1 MRSGGAGVGAIGGGT
16 DAGAGTPTAA
26 GDAAAGASG
35 SAVADAGLPVPPA
48 VPGAGGRAL
57 VPAGVRTLGA
67 AGNRALVAVLGAG
80 ALLLPAALAPVPV
93 GWSVVVALVVIVWCL
108 LVAGAGG
115 TARGGAVAFVRRRLG
130 FRAAR
135 GVTGLYFA
143 GFATGQAAVAL
154 TAGRFAARLWG
165 DAFLWSVAV
174 LLAAA
179 TWATYRPRPLSTPVR
194 RLRLAAVLAAAGG
207 WWALGGVPDPSAS
220 WWAVLPLLF
229 GWVGVESAV
238 PAGAVPQ
245 RTALAGTLLGVT
257 GAAALYAVLL
267 RPPAPLADLPL
278 APLAALSALTLAL
291 YCRTNLQATGARWH
305 ELTSRPQAE
314 GAAAAATLALVTLTV
329 AHLAGGSTAVL
340 LLLPGTAT
348 AAILT
353 VVACAAVHTLTNRP
367 KETSHDHDRHH
378 RPLEGAARS
387 RR

>member
-1 MRSGGAGVGAIGGGT
+1 MKDV
-16 DAGAGTPTAA
+16 TAA
-26 GDAAAGASG
+26 A
-35 SAVADAGLPVPPA
+35 
-48 VPGAGGRAL
+48 
-57 VPAGVRTLGA
+57 VRTLA
-67 AGNRALVAVLGAG
+67 AVLGAG

-93 GWSVVVALVVIVWCL
+93 GYSAVVALVVAAWCL
-108 LVAGAGG
+108 LVAWAGG
-115 TARGGAVAFVRRRLG
+115 TAQGGAVGFVRRRLG
-130 FRAAR
+130 FGAAR
-135 GVTGLYFA
+135 AVTGLYFA

-154 TAGRFAARLWG
+154 TAGEFAARLWG
-165 DAFLWSVAV
+165 DAYAWSVAV

-207 WWALGGVPDPSAS
+207 WWALGGVPDATAS
-220 WWAVLPLLF
+220 WWALLPLLF
-229 GWVGVESAV
+229 GWVGVEGSV
-238 PAGAVPQ
+238 PGRAGL
-245 RTALAGTLLGVT
+245 TGTLLGVT
-257 GAAALYAVLL
+257 AAAALYALVL

-278 APLAALSALTLAL
+278 APLAALSAFTLAL

-305 ELTSRPQAE
+305 ELTSRPRAE
-314 GAAAAATLALVTLTV
+314 GAAVAATLALVTLTA
-329 AHLAGGSTAVL
+329 AHLGDGSTAVL